1 MRRGK
6 KYRKALEKVD
16 REKLYSPEEA
26 VRLVKETAT
35 ANFDE
40 TIELHIRLGIDPK
53 QADQQ
58 VRGAINLPHGS
69 GKTLRVIAFAQGEK
83 AKEAKEA
90 GAEEVGGED
99 LAEKIKGGWLDFDA
113 VVATPDMMKVVSKL
127 GRILGPKGLMPNPK
141 VGTVTNEIG
150 KVVSELKKGRVEYR
164 SDKFGLIHVP
174 IGKAS
179 FDEKMLLENYLAVM
193 HEIVRAKPASAKGR
207 YLKTV
212 TLASTMGPGIKID
225 PNRALEMVE
234 EEVV

>member
-69 GKTLRVIAFAQGEK
+69 GKTVRVIAFAQGEK